1 MAFQFEIVTPE
12 KVVYK
17 DEVDEVIANT
27 TEGQVGILQN
37 HVRLLTKLVPG
48 ELILKKGSHISHM
61 AVLGGFLE
69 VGDNKATILADYAVR
84 AEDIEVAK
92 AQEAQKR
99 AQAAMKEKA
108 TDRDYRIAEA
118 ELQKAILELN
128 VANRR
133 RGHTSKLPTSS

>member
-17 DEVDEVIANT
+17 DDVDEILVNT
-27 TEGQVGILQN
+27 QEGQIGVLQN

-48 ELILKKGSHISHM
+48 ELTIKKGSHTQHLAIT
-61 AVLGGFLE
+61 GGFLE
-69 VGDNKATILADYAVR
+69 VGDNKATILADYAIR

-99 AQAAMKEKA
+99 AEQAMKEKS
-108 TDRDYRIAEA
+108 TDRDFRVAEA
-118 ELQKAILELN
+118 ELQKAILELS
-128 VANRR
+128 VARKRR
-133 RGHTSKLPTSS
+133 SLPGKPTP